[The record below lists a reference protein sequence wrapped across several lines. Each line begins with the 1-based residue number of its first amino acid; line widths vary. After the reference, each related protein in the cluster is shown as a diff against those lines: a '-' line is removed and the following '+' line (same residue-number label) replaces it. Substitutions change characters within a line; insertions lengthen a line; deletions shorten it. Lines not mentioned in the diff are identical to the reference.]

1 MPQTIKLNLYWSQ
14 NVSYSHIPVNWP
26 LLIYSV
32 TAQTDMLDWEFLVKV
47 SFPTALCR
55 TMWKH
60 SIRTRHFL
68 VQQND
73 LRNEL
78 LKLVLFIF
86 PQSNSLFGGV
96 VLFDRGVW
104 DFVSIFSEIVA
115 SPRQKARRKA
125 SMINTSKP
133 PCSAES
139 LKKNLFLSLP
149 MFDDCGLFFATVSA
163 P

>member
-1 MPQTIKLNLYWSQ
+1 M
-14 NVSYSHIPVNWP
+14 
-26 LLIYSV
+26 
-32 TAQTDMLDWEFLVKV
+32 KV

-55 TMWKH
+55 TMWIH

-68 VQQND
+68 VQQKD

-86 PQSNSLFGGV
+86 SQSNSLFVGV

-104 DFVSIFSEIVA
+104 DFVSIFSETVD

-125 SMINTSKP
+125 VMINTSKP

-139 LKKNLFLSLP
+139 LKKKKNLFLSLP
-149 MFDDCGLFFATVSA
+149 MFDDCGLFFSAVSA